1 MSDSERDLL
10 GVVVEVI
17 AELVLDRGASIDS
30 STVLTSVMDS
40 FGLLDAILMIE
51 ERSGMSVDL
60 AEIQVEGDLTI
71 GLLVREVLR
80 LNGR

>member
-17 AELVLDRGASIDS
+17 SELVLDRGASINS
-30 STVLTSVMDS
+30 STVLTAVMDS

-51 ERSGMSVDL
+51 ERSGLSVDL
-60 AEIQVEGDLTI
+60 AQVQVEGDLTI

-80 LNGR
+80 LNDR